1 MSSTRGSF
9 GNVTSPRPCADA
21 WCVYEMDGA
30 NNPVVL
36 DSFGVSSVTRVQSG
50 VSRVTFTN
58 PENFASGAYVGLVQA
73 ELGNA
78 PYGYGIG
85 MIHGSTSS
93 TSNLAIGTS
102 ASCDIVGIGMYPE
115 KGTLTPTGL
124 PDSPNNFKARYNA
137 AFFCLRS
144 DSELYKTSVANLIKQ
159 SEYFYRSPWVKG
171 DTADNTTLKVLLFDS
186 ETPFGKISP
195 TNSFRSHCF
204 SSTDD
209 TRNYIAQ
216 PASIY
221 GIDSKTYTFSVY
233 AQPAKGNT
241 IGLQCGGLGNSF
253 GFLYNLATSVIAY
266 TGPTPIPNGATC
278 SGSMVNIGNGWKRC
292 ILTYVPSTGKQ
303 SVPTILIPKIPDP
316 AIETDKNFYIWG
328 AQLEEGSVVN
338 DYIKTEATVPVYGNQ
353 EKLVRFSPGVCG
365 SGQYSSQNLL
375 KYSQTF
381 TDALWTKTRIGV
393 SAGGY
398 TAPDGTTTAM
408 KLYELDPSDPNSA
421 PTGGLYYKGLRQSFG
436 NMGYTAGSG
445 TYTFSVYA
453 KAAERKYL
461 TIVDFAYGKFGNL
474 VVDLSNG
481 AVTQNTQSYSTP
493 LVGVARGNIP
503 LNVST
508 KYCGNGW
515 WRVATTIVTPIITST
530 PSAEL
535 FGFAPNPGATTNSL
549 YGPTN
554 PGVSGSGI
562 LIWGAQL
569 ERGTVLSEYTPTTA
583 NIAGTTFTRLSGNT
597 YASTPANLKN
607 QREATAWG
615 TIVIPPNASVSSN
628 VSAYLENAYGVNRV
642 VARNNSVFD
651 VYFTKKMDAESY
663 CVITGTEQE
672 TVNLPES
679 GVGSDGSIPTTGEFT
694 LNTIK
699 DLGGTANS
707 QRSRAKFT
715 VISLRQDPA
724 DNTFKPQS
732 IHYQLG
738 RTQRIH
744 FMVFG
749 GRTSYGTA

>member
-58 PENFASGAYVGLVQA
+58 PENFASGAYVGLVQQ
-73 ELGNA
+73 EIGNA
-78 PYGYGIG
+78 PSGYGIG

-93 TSNLAIGTS
+93 ASNLTIGTS
-102 ASCDIVGIGMYPE
+102 ASCDIVSTGMIPE
-115 KGTLTPTGL
+115 STITPSFL
-124 PDSPNNFKARYNA
+124 PDTPNAYKVRYNA

-144 DSELYKTSVANLIKQ
+144 DTDLNKTAVSNLVKWSERFDITSSGVWDSTVATK
-159 SEYFYRSPWVKG
+159 YGRM
-171 DTADNTTLKVLLFDS
+171 TTR
-186 ETPFGKISP
+186 TNPFGG
-195 TNSFRSHCF
+195 TGLNGNVFYYD
-204 SSTDD
+204 SSSGELSYT
-209 TRNYIAQ
+209 NYIAQ
-216 PASIY
+216 TVGY
-221 GIDSKTYTFSVY
+221 MGKTYTFSVY
-233 AQPAKGNT
+233 AQAGTGVT
-241 IGLQCGGLGNSF
+241 IGVLVGGVNNNF
-253 GFLYNLATSVIAY
+253 GYDYNLSTDTLTRI
-266 TGPTPIPNGATC
+266 TPSAPPAGTTHIW
-278 SGSMVNIGNGWKRC
+278 SGNISDAGGGWKRC
-292 ILTYVPSTGKQ
+292 SLTYFTTANT
-303 SVPTILIPKIPDP
+303 PTPLLNHYSGAHRI
-316 AIETDKNFYIWG
+316 YIWG
-328 AQLEEGSVVN
+328 AQVEEGSVVN
-338 DYIKTEATVPVYGNQ
+338 DYIKTEATVPVYANQEKQ

-381 TDALWTKTRIGV
+381 TDALWTKNRIGV

-421 PTGGLYYKGLRQSFG
+421 PTNGLYYKGLRQSFG

-461 TIVDFAYGKFGNL
+461 TIVDLAYGKFGNL

-481 AVTQNTQSYSTP
+481 AVTENTQSYSAP
-493 LVGVARGNIP
+493 LGSGTVGRGNIP

-515 WRVATTIVTPIITST
+515 WRVATTIVTPVITST
-530 PSAEL
+530 PAAEV
-535 FGFAPNPGATTNSL
+535 FGFAPNPGATTNSP

-583 NIAGTTFTRLSGNT
+583 NIAGTAFTRLSGNT

-615 TIVIPPNASVSSN
+615 TIVIPPNASVSGN

-679 GVGSDGSIPTTGEFT
+679 AVNSNGSIPTTGEFT
-694 LNTIK
+694 LNVIK

-724 DNTFKPQS
+724 DNIFKAQS

-749 GRTSYGTA
+749 GRTFYGTA